1 MQESRKSLRSSKST
15 RDPRKLWKKIEFHVR
30 ITKINKTIRI
40 PCENHKNHDKL
51 RISHEN
57 HENHEILKL

>member
-1 MQESRKSLRSSKST
+1 ME
-15 RDPRKLWKKIEFHVR
+15 KKIEFHVR

-51 RISHEN
+51 RISQEN